1 MKMTNLVIVPAKKRR
16 FNPYKVVEWAGYV
29 IAAGIVIS
37 CMTWVGVNF
46 TAWNT
51 PGMDFPWWSYPI
63 GMIGTLG
70 WVALMMAAFVLLVY
84 SVYLVGEGYR
94 WLRQRGRE
102 WDEVSD

>member
-1 MKMTNLVIVPAKKRR
+1 MMSNLVLVPAKKRR
-16 FNPYKVVEWAGYV
+16 FNPYKVVEWTGYI

-37 CMTWVGVNF
+37 CMTWVSINWLGL
-46 TAWNT
+46 NT
-51 PGMDFPWWSYPI
+51 PGVDFPWWAYPI

-70 WVALMMAAFVLLVY
+70 WFALMLAAVMLLFY

-102 WDEVSD
+102 YGKVED